1 VKRPGKGPARKKE
14 TEPSITKARMQVR
27 VVALAMLVAA
37 VFLCLGF
44 RLWYLQVLTGD
55 NYTDTAQA
63 IQTREVTI
71 PAQRGV
77 VYDREGRVLANNVP
91 GLNVTVVPNAIE
103 RAKVEELAVIL
114 HANKEEVLASYDA
127 AFETGNQYG
136 PMIVKENADR
146 EDVMY
151 VSERAEEF
159 NGLVVNDDFV
169 RNYPEGELASH
180 VLGYTGAITP
190 EELAAGGMFE
200 GLENDSVVGKGG
212 VEFAY
217 EEILRGKRGIKEY
230 KVDALGREVEV
241 RMADGSRYDGREE
254 DIPEEGEPARI
265 TDPVPGKDLRLTV
278 DLELQKV
285 AEKELDGA
293 IARAQENGY
302 EGSGGAVIAMD
313 PRNGEIMA
321 MASRPSFDP
330 QLFVGGVTGAE
341 ESKQFQFLNSENAN
355 APFANRAIYGN
366 YPSAST
372 QKVFTGIAGLEQGA
386 ITPATTVTDTGEC
399 WRPAGSIGGCWQSW
413 RENSP
418 KYEFLGPHGTQNYV
432 EALMDS
438 NDKFFYQVADWIWN
452 RTDDENWLPK
462 FYERFGFG
470 ALTGIDLPAE
480 VPGRVPTREWQEE
493 AGATPDDKL
502 WTVGRWVNMAIG
514 QGDLLAT
521 PLQVIRGYAA
531 IQNGGTLVTPHVG
544 LDVRDQN
551 GDLVEKISPKP
562 TGKVNVSQQSLQ
574 TTIDGLRKVTGP
586 GGTAENIF
594 EGSKLQVVGKS
605 GTGEVWGSD
614 WVNWFVGWAENQE
627 RPMIVLVMVEGG
639 GAFEQGS
646 EVTAGPAARRVLES
660 YYGVEPAPANAGDA
674 EAEPA
679 EAPADGALPTV
690 PQPAV
695 PAAPVGAAY
704 PGNPG
709 YYAPP
714 TYSDPNYQA
723 PAY

>member
-1 VKRPGKGPARKKE
+1 VKRPGKGPAKKKE
-14 TEPSITKARMQVR
+14 PEPSITKARMQVR

-44 RLWYLQVLTGD
+44 RLWYLQVLTGE

-103 RAKVEELAVIL
+103 RAKVEELAEIL

-151 VSERAEEF
+151 VSERTEEF

-217 EEILRGKRGIKEY
+217 EEILRGKRGEKEY
-230 KVDALGREVEV
+230 NVDALGREVEV

-278 DLELQKV
+278 DLELQQV
-285 AEKELDGA
+285 AEEELDGA

-313 PRNGEIMA
+313 PRNGEILA
-321 MASRPSFDP
+321 MASRPNFDP

-341 ESKQFQFLNSENAN
+341 EVEQFQFLNSEYAN

-366 YPSAST
+366 YPPAST
-372 QKVFTGIAGLEQGA
+372 HKVFTGMAGLEQGA

-418 KYEFLGPHGTQNYV
+418 KYEFLGPHGTQNYA

-480 VPGRVPTREWQEE
+480 TPGRVPTREWQEE

-502 WTVGRWVNMAIG
+502 WTVG
-514 QGDLLAT
+514 
-521 PLQVIRGYAA
+521 
-531 IQNGGTLVTPHVG
+531 TLGEHFHRPGRPARHPASG
-544 LDVRDQN
+544 HPR
-551 GDLVEKISPKP
+551 
-562 TGKVNVSQQSLQ
+562 
-574 TTIDGLRKVTGP
+574 LRRHP
-586 GGTAENIF
+586 
-594 EGSKLQVVGKS
+594 
-605 GTGEVWGSD
+605 
-614 WVNWFVGWAENQE
+614 E
-627 RPMIVLVMVEGG
+627 RRH
-639 GAFEQGS
+639 
-646 EVTAGPAARRVLES
+646 AGHAARRPRRPRPERR
-660 YYGVEPAPANAGDA
+660 
-674 EAEPA
+674 
-679 EAPADGALPTV
+679 
-690 PQPAV
+690 
-695 PAAPVGAAY
+695 
-704 PGNPG
+704 PGRG
-709 YYAPP
+709 GF
-714 TYSDPNYQA
+714 TGTCREG
-723 PAY
+723 